1 MNNLKNVEIID
12 KALYNESGKKIE
24 FYQNGV
30 MSKIVNDDTKDSGTI
45 FVETITFDD
54 ILTEYKIS
62 PNVLKM
68 DIEGGEKFALLS
80 ARNMMKTL
88 NYFEAE
94 IHSKEDWNELRKY
107 SNYFSFKRQEFESKQ
122 AMHNV
127 FSFGIK
133 HPLKVLKLEYYNRF
147 MAIRRIF
154 LSMKNSTRLEYPIIV
169 YGEREAAMK
178 ER

>member
-1 MNNLKNVEIID
+1 
-12 KALYNESGKKIE
+12 
-24 FYQNGV
+24 
-30 MSKIVNDDTKDSGTI
+30 
-45 FVETITFDD
+45 
-54 ILTEYKIS
+54 
-62 PNVLKM
+62 
-68 DIEGGEKFALLS
+68 
-80 ARNMMKTL
+80 
-88 NYFEAE
+88 
-94 IHSKEDWNELRKY
+94 
-107 SNYFSFKRQEFESKQ
+107 
-122 AMHNV
+122 MHNV